1 MTRTS
6 LSTAAGADGGAAP
19 PDLLAGWL
27 RRAQSVPAASAWVLR
42 GSLVTA
48 ALCPGARAPAD
59 VDYLLPGAPS
69 APGEPAVAAA
79 LEAALRAIAA
89 APDPG
94 PPLEIVAIEPIW
106 AETPWPGLRAH
117 VAATGGGRFQV
128 DLAAGDPM
136 CVPPWRLT
144 VAGVEA
150 VLACA
155 PETLFAWK
163 LHGLCEHGTGRWRAK
178 DLFDLDLLWRHAA
191 LDRAATREA
200 VTLAFSSRQTPLGAL
215 DDFRARESWG
225 CSRGGVRKWRALAKA
240 YAGLDDFAATRAR
253 VRAAVDELL

>member
-6 LSTAAGADGGAAP
+6 PSTTAGADAHAA
-19 PDLLAGWL
+19 LLAGFL
-27 RRAQSVPAASAWVLR
+27 RRALAEPAASAWVLR

-59 VDYLLPGAPS
+59 VDYLVPDGAV
-69 APGEPAVAAA
+69 AAGEAAA
-79 LEAALRAIAA
+79 LEATVRAIAA

-94 PPLEIVAIEPIW
+94 PPLEVLAIEAIW

-117 VAATGGGRFQV
+117 VVGAGGGRFQV
-128 DLAAGDPM
+128 DLAGGDPM
-136 CVPPWRLT
+136 CVPPRPIA
-144 VAGVEA
+144 VAGAGA

-155 PETLFAWK
+155 PETLLAWK

-178 DLFDLDLLWRHAA
+178 DLCDLDLLWRHAA
-191 LDRAATREA
+191 LDRAAARAA
-200 VTLAFSSRQTPLGAL
+200 VALAFSSRGTPLGAL

-225 CSRGGVRKWRALAKA
+225 RSRGGVRKWRVLGEA
-240 YAGLDDFAATRAR
+240 YAALDDFEATRAR
-253 VRAAVDELL
+253 VRAALDELLR

>member
-1 MTRTS
+1 V
-6 LSTAAGADGGAAP
+6 AGADGHAG
-19 PDLLAGWL
+19 LLAGWL

-48 ALCPGARAPAD
+48 ALCPAARAPAD
-59 VDYLLPGAPS
+59 VDYLV
-69 APGEPAVAAA
+69 PGEPSAAGDAAV
-79 LEAALRAIAA
+79 LEAVVRAIAS

-94 PPLEIVAIEPIW
+94 PPLAVESTEAIW

-117 VAATGGGRFQV
+117 VAGAGGGRFQV

-136 CVPPWRLT
+136 CVPPRRLA
-144 VAGVEA
+144 VAGVDA

-155 PETLFAWK
+155 AETLFAWK

-178 DLFDLDLLWRHAA
+178 DLCDLDLLWRHAA
-191 LDRAATREA
+191 LPRAPTRAAVE
-200 VTLAFSSRQTPLGAL
+200 LAFSSRGTPLGAL

-225 CSRGGVRKWRALAKA
+225 RSRGGVRKWRALAKA

-253 VRAAVDELL
+253 VRAALDELLG